1 MTKERKKP
9 KKPFSA
15 NAKTLEQC
23 RKLGWHAQTV
33 EQTVPKTFIKRDL
46 FGVIDIIAVTNGEPA
61 HPARI
66 LGIQATS
73 GRHHSARVA
82 KIIAEPRARAWVDA
96 GGLLEVWTWEKQGA
110 RGKRKLWTLRRERI
124 EPARFASP

>member
-1 MTKERKKP
+1 MRRK

-15 NAKTLEQC
+15 NAKTLEYC
-23 RKLGWHAQTV
+23 RKLDWPAQTV

-46 FGVIDIIAVTNGEPA
+46 FGVIDIVAVTGGEPA

-73 GRHHSARVA
+73 GRHHAARVD
-82 KIIAEPRARAWVDA
+82 KILAEPRARAWVDA
-96 GGLLEVWTWEKQGA
+96 GGLLEVWTWEKQGP
-110 RGKRKLWTLRRERI
+110 RGKRKVWTLRRERI
-124 EPARFASP
+124 ELARFAS